1 MEKEDDGLTGL
12 SRAKWFSTQAKVAVA
27 VALIR
32 NRPPGMSGR
41 QYAEA
46 LGCRLRSQDE
56 GWKKKAEE
64 LQREVLRLRQE
75 ALIATATCASK
86 SSTQVAD
93 SSRMDDPSQ
102 DLFGPGRVE
111 FSEEHQQDFDSET
124 PELFLHKAKPAA
136 ASPPPLFPC
145 SHRDEATL
153 HPHVQF
159 MQSLCALHRVDGNS
173 RGVEALWFGC
183 DGDMGSVLADTVC
196 QLLDSVAAACR
207 DSSTLESHNLLL
219 KACQIAAQAMDL
231 YCSQQ
236 LPSAELVKR
245 VEEPLRELSRML
257 LHSDWPNRLEPAEKL
272 MEYVIALGSSRM
284 SASLLVRHILSEI
297 GALADQLWQAFQGRD
312 GSVLDT
318 FPVDRYQ
325 KSCYLFTVL
334 EELLQKPEVAHRF
347 EVGPEQL
354 EFLSHVEQQVFL
366 LSDEFP
372 LFSIRM
378 WGIRGL
384 LTPLSR

>member
-1 MEKEDDGLTGL
+1 MHQLKHSTPGTRRTAGNT
-12 SRAKWFSTQAKVAVA
+12 SRKSSCPRFTEFTKNVTLAVA

-86 SSTQVAD
+86 SSMQVA
-93 SSRMDDPSQ
+93 
-102 DLFGPGRVE
+102 G
-111 FSEEHQQDFDSET
+111 SEEHQQDCDSET
-124 PELFLHKAKPAA
+124 PKLFLHKAEPAA
-136 ASPPPLFPC
+136 ASSPPLVPC
-145 SHRDEATL
+145 SHRDEAAL

-159 MQSLCALHRVDGNS
+159 MQSMCALHRVDGNS

-183 DGDMGSVLADTVC
+183 DGDVGSVLADTVC

-207 DSSTLESHNLLL
+207 DSSTLGSHNLLL

-231 YCSQQ
+231 YCSLQ
-236 LPSAELVKR
+236 LPSAELVRR
-245 VEEPLRELSRML
+245 VEEPLRKLSRML
-257 LHSDWPNRLEPAEKL
+257 LHSDWPDGVSTGKPSPRLELYSYRFKL
-272 MEYVIALGSSRM
+272 L
-284 SASLLVRHILSEI
+284 SAGWR
-297 GALADQLWQAFQGRD
+297 GFGRD

-318 FPVDRYQ
+318 FPIDRYQ

-334 EELLQKPEVAHRF
+334 EELLQKPEVAHRV
-347 EVGPEQL
+347 EMGPEQL

>member
-1 MEKEDDGLTGL
+1 MEKEDGGLTGL
-12 SRAKWFSTQAKVAVA
+12 SRAEWFSMQAKVAVA

-86 SSTQVAD
+86 SSTQGAD

-111 FSEEHQQDFDSET
+111 FSEEPRPDCDSET
-124 PELFLHKAKPAA
+124 PELFLHEAEPAA
-136 ASPPPLFPC
+136 ASLPPLVPC
-145 SHRDEATL
+145 SHRDEAAL

-183 DGDMGSVLADTVC
+183 DGDVGSVLADTVW

-207 DSSTLESHNLLL
+207 DSSTLGSHNLLL

-236 LPSAELVKR
+236 LPSAELVRR
-245 VEEPLRELSRML
+245 VEEPLRELSGML
-257 LHSDWPNRLEPAEKL
+257 LHSDWPD
-272 MEYVIALGSSRM
+272 G
-284 SASLLVRHILSEI
+284 
-297 GALADQLWQAFQGRD
+297 GRD

-325 KSCYLFTVL
+325 KSCYLFAVL
-334 EELLQKPEVAHRF
+334 EELLQNPEVAHRV

-384 LTPLSR
+384 LTSLSR

>member
-1 MEKEDDGLTGL
+1 MEKEDGGLTGL
-12 SRAKWFSTQAKVAVA
+12 SRAEWFSMQAKVAVA

-32 NRPPGMSGR
+32 NRPPGMSSR

-86 SSTQVAD
+86 SSTQGAD

-111 FSEEHQQDFDSET
+111 FSKEPRPDCDSET
-124 PELFLHKAKPAA
+124 PELFLHEAEPAA
-136 ASPPPLFPC
+136 ASLPPLVPC
-145 SHRDEATL
+145 SHRDEAAL

-173 RGVEALWFGC
+173 RAVEALWFGC
-183 DGDMGSVLADTVC
+183 DGDVGSVLADTVC

-207 DSSTLESHNLLL
+207 DSSTLGSHNLLL

-236 LPSAELVKR
+236 LPSAELVRR
-245 VEEPLRELSRML
+245 VEEPLRELSGML
-257 LHSDWPNRLEPAEKL
+257 LHSDWPDG
-272 MEYVIALGSSRM
+272 V
-284 SASLLVRHILSEI
+284 
-297 GALADQLWQAFQGRD
+297 LAAGKWR
-312 GSVLDT
+312 
-318 FPVDRYQ
+318 
-325 KSCYLFTVL
+325 
-334 EELLQKPEVAHRF
+334 
-347 EVGPEQL
+347 
-354 EFLSHVEQQVFL
+354 
-366 LSDEFP
+366 
-372 LFSIRM
+372 
-378 WGIRGL
+378 
-384 LTPLSR
+384 

>member
-1 MEKEDDGLTGL
+1 
-12 SRAKWFSTQAKVAVA
+12 
-27 VALIR
+27 
-32 NRPPGMSGR
+32 
-41 QYAEA
+41 
-46 LGCRLRSQDE
+46 
-56 GWKKKAEE
+56 
-64 LQREVLRLRQE
+64 
-75 ALIATATCASK
+75 
-86 SSTQVAD
+86 
-93 SSRMDDPSQ
+93 MDDPSQ

-145 SHRDEATL
+145 SYRDEATL

-183 DGDMGSVLADTVC
+183 DGDVGSVLADTVC

-257 LHSDWPNRLEPAEKL
+257 LHSDWPNGVSTGKPSPRLEL
-272 MEYVIALGSSRM
+272 YS
-284 SASLLVRHILSEI
+284 
-297 GALADQLWQAFQGRD
+297 
-312 GSVLDT
+312 
-318 FPVDRYQ
+318 Y
-325 KSCYLFTVL
+325 
-334 EELLQKPEVAHRF
+334 RF
-347 EVGPEQL
+347 K
-354 EFLSHVEQQVFL
+354 L
-366 LSDEFP
+366 LSAGCRGFA
-372 LFSIRM
+372 LFES
-378 WGIRGL
+378 
-384 LTPLSR
+384 P

>member
-1 MEKEDDGLTGL
+1 MEKEDGGLTGL
-12 SRAKWFSTQAKVAVA
+12 SRAEWFSMQAKVAVA

-32 NRPPGMSGR
+32 NRPPGMSSR

-86 SSTQVAD
+86 SSTQGAD

-111 FSEEHQQDFDSET
+111 FSKEPRPDCDSET
-124 PELFLHKAKPAA
+124 PELFLHEAEPAA
-136 ASPPPLFPC
+136 ASLPPLVPC
-145 SHRDEATL
+145 SHRDEAAL

-173 RGVEALWFGC
+173 RAVEALWFGC
-183 DGDMGSVLADTVC
+183 DGDVGSVLADTVC

-207 DSSTLESHNLLL
+207 DSSTLGSHNLLL

-236 LPSAELVKR
+236 LPSAELVRR
-245 VEEPLRELSRML
+245 VEEPLRELSGML
-257 LHSDWPNRLEPAEKL
+257 LHSDWPDGLEPAEKL
-272 MEYVIALGSSRM
+272 MQYVIALGSSRM

-297 GALADQLWQAFQGRD
+297 GALADQLWQAFQLQHLVGLL
-312 GSVLDT
+312 VLT
-318 FPVDRYQ
+318 
-325 KSCYLFTVL
+325 KSRSTAQRR
-334 EELLQKPEVAHRF
+334 ERGKTWS
-347 EVGPEQL
+347 G
-354 EFLSHVEQQVFL
+354 LSHLSSKDLRSLVSL
-366 LSDEFP
+366 LP
-372 LFSIRM
+372 
-378 WGIRGL
+378 
-384 LTPLSR
+384 SRLCSPHQMKPSPSC

>member
-12 SRAKWFSTQAKVAVA
+12 SRAEWFSTQAKVAVA

-86 SSTQVAD
+86 SSMQVAD
-93 SSRMDDPSQ
+93 SSKMDDPSQ
-102 DLFGPGRVE
+102 DLFGLGRVE
-111 FSEEHQQDFDSET
+111 FSEEHQQDCDSET
-124 PELFLHKAKPAA
+124 PKLFLHKAEPAA
-136 ASPPPLFPC
+136 ASSPPLVPC
-145 SHRDEATL
+145 SHRDEAAL

-159 MQSLCALHRVDGNS
+159 MQSMCALHRVDGNS

-183 DGDMGSVLADTVC
+183 DGDVGSVLADTVC

-207 DSSTLESHNLLL
+207 DSSTLGSHNLLL

-231 YCSQQ
+231 YCSLQ
-236 LPSAELVKR
+236 LPSAELVRR
-245 VEEPLRELSRML
+245 VEEPLRKLSRML
-257 LHSDWPNRLEPAEKL
+257 LHSDWPD
-272 MEYVIALGSSRM
+272 G
-284 SASLLVRHILSEI
+284 
-297 GALADQLWQAFQGRD
+297 GRD

-318 FPVDRYQ
+318 FPIDRYQ

-334 EELLQKPEVAHRF
+334 EELLQKPEVAHRV
-347 EVGPEQL
+347 EMGPEQL

>member
-1 MEKEDDGLTGL
+1 FAECFTASE
-12 SRAKWFSTQAKVAVA
+12 WFSMQAKVAVA

-86 SSTQVAD
+86 SSTQGAGRP
-93 SSRMDDPSQ
+93 SSR
-102 DLFGPGRVE
+102 VNC
-111 FSEEHQQDFDSET
+111 DSET
-124 PELFLHKAKPAA
+124 PELFLHEAEPAA
-136 ASPPPLFPC
+136 ASLPPLVPC
-145 SHRDEATL
+145 SHRDEAAL

-183 DGDMGSVLADTVC
+183 DGDVGSVLADTVW

-207 DSSTLESHNLLL
+207 DSSTLGSHNLLL

-236 LPSAELVKR
+236 LPSAELVRR
-245 VEEPLRELSRML
+245 VEEPLRELSGML
-257 LHSDWPNRLEPAEKL
+257 LHSDWPD
-272 MEYVIALGSSRM
+272 G
-284 SASLLVRHILSEI
+284 
-297 GALADQLWQAFQGRD
+297 GRD

-325 KSCYLFTVL
+325 KSCYLFAVL
-334 EELLQKPEVAHRF
+334 EELLQNPEVAHRV

-384 LTPLSR
+384 LTSLSR